1 MFLKIK
7 LRQLL
12 LLSFEGTRFGTN
24 PFSLHPLANYIYYD
38 ALNSWLPVLKKMKK
52 SGASTEE
59 ILDSFVM
66 KATQGIC
73 PKKFEKSVLSGN
85 AYKTEDLID
94 SSILKHVD
102 SLCDGDLDLKTI
114 MIGGI
119 AGIRYRM

>member
-1 MFLKIK
+1 
-7 LRQLL
+7 
-12 LLSFEGTRFGTN
+12 
-24 PFSLHPLANYIYYD
+24 
-38 ALNSWLPVLKKMKK
+38 MKK

-94 SSILKHVD
+94 SSILKLVD
-102 SLCDGDLDLKTI
+102 NLCDGDLDLKTI

-119 AGIRYRM
+119 AGIRYRMRFIKIFQSVTEQEERDRKLRE